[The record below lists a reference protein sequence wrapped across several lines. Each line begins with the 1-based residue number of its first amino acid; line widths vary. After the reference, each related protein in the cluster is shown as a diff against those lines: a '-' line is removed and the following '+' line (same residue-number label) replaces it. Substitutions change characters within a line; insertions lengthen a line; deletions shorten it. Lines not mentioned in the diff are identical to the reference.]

1 MNHSINATSL
11 REQLVQQIVL
21 LDDEKSRFLDTYFTR
36 QEKERSEMDHFL
48 STYTKYIEKLLG
60 ATDEDLHASVLIG
73 SSITVNYLEHQFTD
87 TLTIVFPND
96 ADPDENLISFLSPV
110 GKQMLMAAKNEIL
123 SIITPSGKMQVRI
136 EGIQPSVT

>member
-1 MNHSINATSL
+1 MNHSIEHSAL
-11 REQLVQQIVL
+11 REQLVHQIVL

-60 ATDEDLHASVLIG
+60 ATDNELHASVLIG
-73 SSITVNYLEHQFTD
+73 SSITVNYLEHQFID
-87 TLTIVFPND
+87 TLTIVLPNE

-110 GKQMLMAAKNEIL
+110 GKQMLMAAKGQVL
-123 SIITPSGKMQVRI
+123 SVITPSGKMEVRI
-136 EGIQPSVT
+136 EGIQHIAN